1 MSRPDVSVAS
11 RPATTRRARLSGWGR
26 GPETKAWVASP
37 VDGEEV
43 LTAVMSRPGD
53 RSGPAA
59 DAGVI
64 ARGSGRSYGDAAQLT
79 NGLVLDMTSLRGHEL
94 DPESGVVVAWAG
106 ETIGDLLRALV
117 PQGWILPVVPGTQH
131 VTVGGAI
138 ASDVHGKN
146 HGAAGTFARHVTSLA
161 LLLSSGEVAVL
172 RPAAEDRRFE
182 ATVGGMGL
190 TGIILWATIALRRV
204 TGTRLS
210 IETERVGDL
219 DGAFKALLVG
229 DAEYRV
235 AWLDLLGPRAAR
247 AARGV
252 VTRARHIT
260 GDGGGPPAA
269 RLARFGVPP
278 VWPGGL
284 LRPTV
289 VRAVNGRRFA
299 MAPRRAEERPG
310 HFGAEMFPLDAIDFW
325 PRLYGSA
332 GLIQHQFV
340 VPTGKEDV
348 VAQVIERVRHSRV
361 PCFLAVLKRFGPA
374 NASPLSFPLDGWTL
388 AMDMPRGASDLPGL
402 VRILDELVANAGGRI
417 YLTKDALLAPDMLRA
432 MYPRLGEW
440 QGVRDSMDPDRRWR
454 SDLGIRTGLVDA
466 S

>member
-1 MSRPDVSVAS
+1 MSRPDLSLIS
-11 RPATTRRARLSGWGR
+11 RPAPTTRRARLSGWGR
-26 GPETKAWVASP
+26 GPGTEAWVALP

-43 LTAVMSRPGD
+43 LTAVMSDPGD
-53 RSGPAA
+53 RSGPAG

-64 ARGSGRSYGDAAQLT
+64 ARGRGRSYGDAAQLT
-79 NGLVLDMTSLRGHEL
+79 DGLVLDMSSLRGHKL
-94 DPESGVVVAWAG
+94 DPESGLVVAWAG

-146 HGAAGTFARHVTSLA
+146 HGPAGTFARHVTSLA

-172 RPAAEDRRFE
+172 QPGAEDRRFE
-182 ATVGGMGL
+182 TTIGGMGL
-190 TGIILWATIALRRV
+190 TGVIIWATIALRPV
-204 TGTRLS
+204 TGTQLS
-210 IETERVGDL
+210 IDTERVADL
-219 DGAFKALLVG
+219 DGAFDALLVG

-247 AARGV
+247 GV
-252 VTRARHIT
+252 ATRARHIT

-269 RLARFGVPP
+269 TPARLGVPS

-284 LRPTV
+284 LRPAV
-289 VRAVNGRRFA
+289 VRAVNARRFA
-299 MAPRRAEERPG
+299 MAPRRADGRPG
-310 HFGAEMFPLDAIDFW
+310 HFGAEMFPLDAIDSW
-325 PRLYGSA
+325 PRLYGPS
-332 GLIQHQFV
+332 GLIQYQFT

-361 PCFLAVLKRFGPA
+361 PCFLAVLKRFGQA

-388 AMDMPRGASDLPGL
+388 AMDMPRAASDLPGL
-402 VRILDELVANAGGRI
+402 VRILDELVAHAGGRV
-417 YLTKDALLAPDMLRA
+417 YLTKDALLLPDMLRA

-440 QGVRDSMDPDRRWR
+440 QRVRDSMDPDGRWR
-454 SDLGIRTGLVDA
+454 SDLGIRTGLVP
-466 S
+466 

>member
-1 MSRPDVSVAS
+1 MSRPDLSVAS
-11 RPATTRRARLSGWGR
+11 PPAATTRRARFSGWGC
-26 GPETKAWVASP
+26 GPETEAWVASP

-43 LTAVMSRPGD
+43 CTAVMNGSGD
-53 RSGPAA
+53 RSGPAG

-64 ARGSGRSYGDAAQLT
+64 ARGRGRSYGDAAQLT
-79 NGLVLDMTSLRGHEL
+79 GGLVLDMTSLRGHEL
-94 DPESGVVVAWAG
+94 DPESGLVNAWAG

-146 HGAAGTFARHVTSLA
+146 HAPAGTFGRHITSLA

-172 RPAAEDRRFE
+172 GPGAEDRRFE
-182 ATVGGMGL
+182 ATIGGMGL
-190 TGIILWATIALRRV
+190 TGVILWATIALRPV

-210 IETERVGDL
+210 IDTERIAGL
-219 DGAFKALLVG
+219 DGAFDALLVG

-247 AARGV
+247 GV

-260 GDGGGPPAA
+260 GDGGGPPATRPA
-269 RLARFGVPP
+269 RLGVPSA
-278 VWPGGL
+278 WPGGL
-284 LRPTV
+284 LRPAV
-289 VRAVNGRRFA
+289 VRAANARRFA
-299 MAPRRAEERPG
+299 MAPRRAEKRPG
-310 HFGAEMFPLDAIDFW
+310 HFGAEMFPLDAVDSW
-325 PRLYGSA
+325 PRLYGPS
-332 GLIQHQFV
+332 GLVQYQFV

-361 PCFLAVLKRFGPA
+361 PCFLAVLKRFGQA

-402 VRILDELVANAGGRI
+402 VRILDELVADAGGRV
-417 YLTKDALLAPDMLRA
+417 YLTKDALLLPDMLRA
-432 MYPRLGEW
+432 MYPRLDEW
-440 QGVRDSMDPDRRWR
+440 QRVRDRMDPDRRWR
-454 SDLGIRTGLVDA
+454 SDLALRTGLVDA
-466 S
+466 W